1 MNKKIIALAALALV
15 SLTAQAHRGWLLPS
29 AGAIEGDKPWVT
41 VDAAISE
48 ALFDFEHQPLK
59 LDGLTISGPDGAAV
73 NPQNITSSRFRNS
86 FDIELKQ
93 PGSYRVSLV
102 NETVMASYKL
112 GSEVKRVRSTPANI
126 DKDIPAGATEVV
138 KSVNVS
144 RLETFVTAGKPTAG
158 VQQPIG
164 KGLELQA
171 ISHPNELFAG
181 DKSSF
186 RLLMDGKPVA
196 GVPVSVVRGGVRH
209 SGLLDE
215 QVYTTDAKGEIKVS
229 WKQGG
234 MYWVN
239 ASWPKREAMP
249 TPPQGSPAAGSPPP
263 EGGKPGM
270 GGAGGPGMMPMAPFR
285 ASYTATLEVLP

>member
-1 MNKKIIALAALALV
+1 MNKKLLALAAMALV
-15 SLTAQAHRGWLLPS
+15 SLSAQAHRGWLLPS

-41 VDAAISE
+41 VDAAVSE

-59 LDGLTISGPDGAAV
+59 LDGLTITGPDGAAV

-93 PGSYRVSLV
+93 QGSYRVSRV
-102 NETVMASYKL
+102 SEDAMASYKL
-112 GSEVKRVRSTPANI
+112 GNEVKRVRGTPATI
-126 DKDIPAGATEVV
+126 DQQIPAGATEVS
-138 KSVNVS
+138 KSLSVS
-144 RLETFVTAGKPTAG
+144 RIETFVTAGKPTAG
-158 VQQPIG
+158 VQQPVG

-171 ISHPNELFAG
+171 LSHPNELFAG
-181 DKSSF
+181 DNSSF

-196 GVPVSVVRGGVRH
+196 GIPVSVVRGGVRH

-239 ASWPKREAMP
+239 ASWPKREAA
-249 TPPQGSPAAGSPPP
+249 PQGGQPPVA
-263 EGGKPGM
+263 GKPGQPAP
-270 GGAGGPGMMPMAPFR
+270 AGQPPAMPPFR